1 MIHLLPQIEKIS
13 LLVFL
18 ISGMLAMGMAL
29 TPEAMIAPL
38 RNVRLVTLALGLN
51 FVFAPAFAWLIA
63 AVIPLDR
70 GYAAGLLLLGGAAG
84 APFLPQMTEIARG
97 DMPLAAALVG
107 LLTLGTI
114 LFLPFALPWVIPG
127 AHPDPWTI
135 AAPLLLLIVMPLCA
149 GMFVKHFAA
158 SLATRAAPVFSKIA
172 NIGLLAFFVLL
183 ISLNVRLLLGALV
196 SGAVV
201 VGALYF
207 LGLFTAGWLAGG
219 SKPPGRAVMGL
230 ATAGRNFG
238 AALVPATSCFND
250 PKVTVMIT
258 VGAIVCLIVLILAAG
273 WVRQR
278 TETALF

>member
-38 RNVRLVTLALGLN
+38 RNARIVVLALGLN
-51 FVFAPAFAWLIA
+51 FVFAPTFAWLLA
-63 AVIPLDR
+63 TVIPLER
-70 GYAAGLLLLGGAAG
+70 GYVAGLLLLSGAAG
-84 APFLPQMTEIARG
+84 APFLPQVTEIARG
-97 DMPLAAALVG
+97 DMPLAAALMG

-135 AAPLLLLIVMPLCA
+135 AAPLLLLIVLPLCA
-149 GMFVKHFAA
+149 GMSVKHFAA

-172 NIGLLAFFVLL
+172 NIGLLVFFVLL
-183 ISLNVRLLLGALV
+183 ISLNARLLLGVFA
-196 SGAVV
+196 SGAIL
-201 VGALYF
+201 VGVLYF
-207 LGLFTAGWLAGG
+207 LGLFTVGWLAGG
-219 SKPPGRAVMGL
+219 SKPQVRGVMGL

-250 PKVTVMIT
+250 PKVTVMIII
-258 VGAIVCLIVLILAAG
+258 GAIVCLVVLVLAAG
-273 WVRQR
+273 WARQR
-278 TETALF
+278 TEAALS